1 MDRPLTTSSGDTR
14 HSGQNRMLWPLAS
27 ILSGAIFLSV
37 LALVAYATSYAERI
51 YPGVQFEGLVLGK
64 LTPAQAEAL
73 LNERITYY
81 RDARIPLRYRD
92 RTWQAGPREL
102 GADLDLHSVVTA
114 AYAVGRG
121 GRPWEDLA
129 SQAMALLHGW
139 NITQSATFEP
149 EIATAYLKR
158 IAREI
163 DRPARD
169 AELRIEGTGLVH
181 RTGQMGL
188 QLDLRAA
195 REAIHDR
202 VIRRS
207 SEPVELV
214 VQETPP
220 VLDDVTEARTQVE
233 RMLASGLVLQF
244 EDRSWTLAPSEIA
257 QMIVLTRQPA
267 GDGVALGETQGKMK
281 LVASLD
287 EAKLRPV
294 IEGIAR
300 QIARQPQDA
309 RITWDRQAGRLAVT
323 QPSVDGRSVNVSE
336 TIQRLINQ
344 VTSSHR
350 LVTLA
355 VNIQKPTISS
365 DNLDLL
371 GIKELVAEGT
381 TYFAGS
387 PTERIQNIRVAASKF
402 QDVLVPPGSVFVFGN
417 FLGEVSSEEGY
428 AEAYIIRGGRTE
440 LDYGGGVC
448 QVSTTIFRAAFFGG
462 FPIVE
467 RWPHAYRVQWYERG
481 FGPGLDATV
490 FTPQVD
496 FRFRNDTEHWLLI
509 QSYVN
514 TKAGSLTFRI
524 YGTRPNRQVTWEG
537 PFISNITP
545 PKPPVYQ
552 NDPRLPKGEIK
563 QVDWAHQG
571 ADVTVRRIVKEGDK
585 VVSTDTFFSRY
596 QPWADVFLVGTKV
609 ETAKAGEG

>member
-1 MDRPLTTSSGDTR
+1 MDRPLTSSTGDAN
-14 HSGQNRMLWPLAS
+14 HSGRNRIPWLLAS

-37 LALVAYATSYAERI
+37 LALVAFETSYADRI
-51 YPGVQFEGLVLGK
+51 YPGVQFDGLALGK
-64 LTPAQAEAL
+64 LTPAQAEAI

-81 RDARIPLRYRD
+81 RDARIPLRYHD
-92 RTWQAGPREL
+92 RTWQAGPQEL
-102 GADLDLHSVVTA
+102 GADLNLHSVVTA

-129 SQAMALLHGW
+129 GQAMALLQGW
-139 NITQSATFEP
+139 NITQPATFDP
-149 EIATAYLKR
+149 EIATTYLKR
-158 IAREI
+158 IASEI

-169 AELRIEGTGLVH
+169 AELRIEGTGVVA
-181 RTGQMGL
+181 RTGQIGL

-202 VIRRS
+202 VVRRS
-207 SEPVELV
+207 SEPVDLV

-220 VLDDVTEARTQVE
+220 VLGDVTEARTQVE
-233 RMLASGLVLQF
+233 RMLAAGLMLRF

-257 QMIVLTRQPA
+257 QMILLTRQPA
-267 GDGVALGETQGKMK
+267 GDGVPSSEVQGQMK
-281 LVASLD
+281 LVASIN
-287 EAKLRPV
+287 EAKLRPFV
-294 IEGIAR
+294 EDIAR
-300 QIARQPQDA
+300 QITREPQDA
-309 RITWDRQAGRLAVT
+309 RLTWDSKAGRLAVT
-323 QPSVDGRSVNVSE
+323 KPSIDGHNLNVSE
-336 TIQRLINQ
+336 TIQGLISQ
-344 VTSSHR
+344 MTSSNR

-371 GIKELVAEGT
+371 GIKELVAEAT

-387 PTERIQNIRVAASKF
+387 PAERVQNIRVAASRF

-417 FLGEVSSEEGY
+417 FLGEVSSEAGY
-428 AEAYIIRGGRTE
+428 AEAYIIRSGRTE

-448 QVSTTIFRAAFFGG
+448 QVSTTMFRAAFFGG
-462 FPIVE
+462 FPMVE

-496 FRFRNDTEHWLLI
+496 FRFRNDTDHWLFI
-509 QSYVN
+509 QPYVN
-514 TKAGSLTFRI
+514 TQASSLTFRI
-524 YGTRPNRQVTWEG
+524 YGTKPNREVTWEG
-537 PFISNITP
+537 PFISNVTP

-552 NDPRLPKGEIK
+552 NDPKLSKGEVK

-585 VVSTDTFFSRY
+585 VLSTDTFFSHY
-596 QPWADVFLVGTKV
+596 KPWADVFLVGTKV

>member
-1 MDRPLTTSSGDTR
+1 
-14 HSGQNRMLWPLAS
+14 MLWPLAS